1 MTDASPTAS
10 GASAAELHAEL
21 VAVVLRADRTGVQV
35 LAPGSPARL
44 PSGPLRDDHES
55 LQEGVRDFAVEQ
67 TGHRLGFVEQ
77 LYTFADLGRV
87 GRVGRDDHDD
97 HDDRDDRLISISYLG
112 LTRHVGKADN
122 WRAVYDLLPW
132 EDRRR
137 SDSRTTIDAL
147 VDALRPWEA
156 AGTDDADE
164 RRTRMAHLFGIG
176 TATWRPELALQ
187 RYELLWEAGLV
198 GEARRRRADDDAPDY
213 DPSAPTGEAMTWD
226 HRRILATA
234 LSRLRAKLQ
243 YSPVVAELM
252 PREFTLGQLQ
262 EVVESIVGQSVHKQN
277 FRRAV
282 QKDELVEPLD
292 RMSHGTGGR
301 PAQLHRFRDEAL
313 DERQQVGTKVPIHRS
328 R

>member
-87 GRVGRDDHDD
+87 
-97 HDDRDDRLISISYLG
+97 DRDDRLISISYLG

-164 RRTRMAHLFGIG
+164 RRTRMAHLFGVG
-176 TATWRPELALQ
+176 SATWRPELALQ

-282 QKDELVEPLD
+282 QKDALVEPLD

>member
-87 GRVGRDDHDD
+87 
-97 HDDRDDRLISISYLG
+97 DRDDRLISISYLG

-164 RRTRMAHLFGIG
+164 RRTRMAHLFGVG
-176 TATWRPELALQ
+176 SATWRPELALQ

>member
-1 MTDASPTAS
+1 MTDAAPDAGATAS

-55 LQEGVRDFAVEQ
+55 LQEGVRAFAVEQ

-87 GRVGRDDHDD
+87 
-97 HDDRDDRLISISYLG
+97 DRDDRLISISYLG

-122 WRAVYDLLPW
+122 WRSVYDLLPW

-137 SDSRTTIDAL
+137 SDSGTVIDAL

-156 AGTDDADE
+156 MGVGDVDE
-164 RRTRMAHLFGIG
+164 RRTRVAHLFGVG
-176 TATWRPELALQ
+176 AATWRPELALQ

-198 GEARRRRADDDAPDY
+198 GEARRRRADDHAPPDDAVT
-213 DPSAPTGEAMTWD
+213 APASTGETMTWD

-252 PREFTLGQLQ
+252 PEEFTLGQLQ
-262 EVVESIVGQSVHKQN
+262 EVVESIVGQAVHKQN

-292 RMSHGTGGR
+292 RMSRGTGGR
-301 PAQLHRFRDEAL
+301 PAQLHRFRSEAL